1 MALPPTYSDKFLQ
14 KLLEAD
20 KQSNPYMYGA
30 MSILFDVTPKVAN
43 NLLIENTASDEN
55 LYLAM
60 FIQSFQLQVLDWIDK
75 NIDSLYILEKVSKNF
90 KVVDTDDSRYVEGI
104 NEIIEDEEQIFLSCT
119 NSAEYQKR
127 MRTLAAVEMV
137 ALYDRIIQVFR
148 YSGALTAKAAM
159 IYMFLYMRS
168 FAQFTALQAV
178 TYGIGVQAGR
188 RDPIP

>member
-1 MALPPTYSDKFLQ
+1 M
-14 KLLEAD
+14 
-20 KQSNPYMYGA
+20 
-30 MSILFDVTPKVAN
+30 
-43 NLLIENTASDEN
+43 
-55 LYLAM
+55 
-60 FIQSFQLQVLDWIDK
+60 LDWIDK

-90 KVVDTDDSRYVEGI
+90 KVVDTDDSRYLEGI

-119 NSAEYQKR
+119 NSTEYQKR

-148 YSGALTAKAAM
+148 YSGALAAKAAM
-159 IYMFLYMRS
+159 IYTFLYMRS
-168 FAQFTALQAV
+168 FAQFTALQAA